1 MSDDGDTVGMY
12 VNKVRDTTRRYVRDL
27 LSENTKLRALV
38 ASLESENGQLKDER
52 LRVHERLLAAR
63 EELDR
68 IKGEESA
75 LQRKLSNIEAEHH
88 RFSSE
93 FEALEQQNSDL
104 SNLYV
109 ASYRLHATLD
119 RKEVLAIIQ
128 EIVINLIGCEEL
140 AVFEVTPDGGA
151 LTLAASFGID
161 ASRFQRVT
169 LGAGAIGRAARAGE
183 LYLAEHKVK
192 TGAQSFPEESD
203 LTTCIPLKLDGR
215 VTGAIAL
222 FRLLPQ
228 KARLEALDKELF
240 ELLATHAA
248 TALYCAGLHAT
259 PTRLS

>member
-1 MSDDGDTVGMY
+1 MSDDANTVGTY
-12 VNKVRDTTRRYVRDL
+12 VNKVRDTTRRYVHDL
-27 LSENTKLRALV
+27 LNENTKLRALV
-38 ASLESENGQLKDER
+38 ASVEAENGQLKEER
-52 LRVHERLLAAR
+52 LRLQERVLAAR

-68 IKGEESA
+68 VKSEEVS
-75 LQRKLSNIEAEHH
+75 LQRKLASIEAEHH
-88 RFSSE
+88 RFSND
-93 FEALEQQNSDL
+93 FETLEQQNSDL

-119 RKEVLAIIQ
+119 RKEVLTIIQ

-140 AVFEVTPDGGA
+140 AVFEVTPDGHA
-151 LTLAASFGID
+151 LSLAASFGVD
-161 ASRFQRVT
+161 PARFQLVA
-169 LGAGAIGRAARAGE
+169 LGSGLIGRAVRTGE
-183 LYLAEHKVK
+183 IYVADPGGRTPAHGL
-192 TGAQSFPEESD
+192 PEESD

-248 TALYCAGLHAT
+248 TALYCAGLHAA
-259 PTRLS
+259 TRS

>member
-1 MSDDGDTVGMY
+1 MSEDGDTVGMY

-27 LSENTKLRALV
+27 LNENTKLRTIV
-38 ASLESENGQLKDER
+38 ASLEAENGQLKEER
-52 LRVHERLLAAR
+52 LRLQERVLTVR

-68 IKGEESA
+68 IKGEEMS
-75 LQRKLSNIEAEHH
+75 LQRKLSSIEAEHD
-88 RFSSE
+88 RFSQE
-93 FEALEQQNSDL
+93 FESLEQQNSDL

-140 AVFEVTPDGGA
+140 GIFEVTSDGSA
-151 LTLAASFGID
+151 LSLAASFGLD
-161 ASRFQRVT
+161 PARFQLVR
-169 LGAGAIGRAARAGE
+169 LGSGVIGVAAASGE
-183 LYLAEHKVK
+183 MYFAEHKVK
-192 TGAQSFPEESD
+192 TATHGFPEESD

-228 KARLEALDKELF
+228 KPRLEALDKELF

-248 TALYCAGLHAT
+248 TALYCAGLH
-259 PTRLS
+259 PGTR